1 MVMVSEFTSNIQIL
15 KDSKKTYEFDVGTEY
30 ACHQI
35 IGNGA
40 YGSVCSATHRS
51 GTKVAIKKISP
62 FQHQLFMVRTIREI
76 RILKH
81 FQHENI
87 VQILSTI
94 DPIKDKF
101 KDIYLVEELMETDL
115 YRVLR
120 TQKLSDEHC
129 QYLLYQVLRGLKCIH
144 SANILHRDLKPSN
157 LLINSNCELKICD
170 FGLARLQTDFDKE
183 SQMTEYVA
191 TRWYRAP
198 EIMLSLKQYSKAIDV
213 WSVGCI
219 LAEMLS
225 NKPLFPGKD
234 YHHQLILI
242 LDVLGTPTHDDF
254 ESIQSKRARD
264 YVASLPFK
272 PKQPLEL
279 LFSNASELAID
290 MLKKLLIFHPEK
302 RITVEEALAHP
313 YLKAYHD
320 ESDEPVTLPMSDVF
334 DVDRFKDELT
344 PDQLSELL
352 YTEVVSYP
360 SRL

>member
-1 MVMVSEFTSNIQIL
+1 MVSELGSNVQVL
-15 KDSKKTYEFDVGTEY
+15 KDTKKTYEFSVGKDY
-30 ACHQI
+30 LCHAI

-40 YGSVCSATHRS
+40 YGSVCSATHKS
-51 GTKVAIKKISP
+51 GVKVAIKKVSP

-81 FQHENI
+81 FNHDNI
-87 VQILSTI
+87 VQVLSTI
-94 DPIKDKF
+94 EPEKENF

-129 QYLLYQVLRGLKCIH
+129 QYLLYQILRGLKCIH

-234 YHHQLILI
+234 YHHQLLLI
-242 LDVLGTPTHDDF
+242 LDILGTPTSDDF

-272 PKQPLEL
+272 PKKHLEI
-279 LFSNASELAID
+279 LFPAASELAID

-302 RITVEEALAHP
+302 RITVDEALRHP
-313 YLKAYHD
+313 YLKNYHD
-320 ESDEPVTLPMSDVF
+320 ENDEPIALPMEDVF

-344 PDQLSELL
+344 PQQLSDLL
-352 YTEVVSYP
+352 YAEVVNYP
-360 SRL
+360 SRLQ

>member
-1 MVMVSEFTSNIQIL
+1 MVSECSTTVQVL
-15 KDSKKTYEFDVGTEY
+15 KDSKKTYEFDVGKDY
-30 ACHQI
+30 LCHQI

-40 YGSVCSATHRS
+40 YGSVCSATHKS
-51 GTKVAIKKISP
+51 GTKVAIKKVSP

-81 FQHENI
+81 FQHDNI

-94 DPIKDKF
+94 EPQKGNF

-129 QYLLYQVLRGLKCIH
+129 QYLLYQILRGLKCIH

-198 EIMLSLKQYSKAIDV
+198 EIMLSLKQYSKAIDI

-219 LAEMLS
+219 LVEMIS
-225 NKPLFPGKD
+225 NRPLFPGKD
-234 YHHQLILI
+234 YHHQLLLI
-242 LDVLGTPTHDDF
+242 LDILGTPTQEDF

-272 PKQPLEL
+272 PKKELEL
-279 LFSNASELAID
+279 IFPDASELAMD
-290 MLKKLLIFHPEK
+290 LLKKLLIFHPEK
-302 RITVEEALAHP
+302 RITVDEALAHP
-313 YLKAYHD
+313 YLANYHD
-320 ESDEPVTLPMSDVF
+320 PSDEPIAEPMSDVF
-334 DVDRFKDELT
+334 DVDRFKEELT
-344 PDQLSELL
+344 PLELTELL
-352 YTEVVSYP
+352 YNEVVGYP